1 MVVVDIVGLLFTV
14 VLVGV
19 RYPHYVLA
27 AAMIHEVGRIA
38 MTVFLHQHIELLV
51 AAGAFG
57 KTTVNNQETM
67 LAAACI
73 AVSGP
78 LANYIVSAVV
88 GGIEYERGG
97 TLLNPLAR
105 LKHPFGVVNLRLA
118 VVSFVLSMIQ
128 LL

>member
-27 AAMIHEVGRIA
+27 AAMIHEAGRIA

-57 KTTVNNQETM
+57 KTTINNQETM

-73 AVSGP
+73 AASGP

>member
-57 KTTVNNQETM
+57 KTTINNQETM